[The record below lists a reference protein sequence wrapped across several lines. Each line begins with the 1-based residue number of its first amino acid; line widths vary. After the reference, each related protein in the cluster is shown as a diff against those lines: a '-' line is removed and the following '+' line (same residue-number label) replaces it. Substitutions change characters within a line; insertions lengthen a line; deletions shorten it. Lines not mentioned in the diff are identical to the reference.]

1 MQFSSN
7 DLKQQNWTGVEFL
20 KQSYLVVGGFEEQSW
35 LKIIFI
41 IDKYIIKHNFFEFST
56 FFYIF
61 ALWYWKK

>member
-7 DLKQQNWTGVEFL
+7 DLKQQNWSGVEYL

-41 IDKYIIKHNFFEFST
+41 IDKYIIKHNFLIYSK
-56 FFYIF
+56 F
-61 ALWYWKK
+61 A